1 MCWGM
6 NGYKAFYRGK
16 TSDVYAE
23 TSFAAQKK
31 AAEQFK
37 AKKSYE
43 VTVILCEKNTDG
55 SQAGEQV
62 THSAN
67 F

>member
-1 MCWGM
+1 M
-6 NGYKAFYRGK
+6 NGYKAFYSGK
-16 TSDVYAE
+16 TCEVYAE

-43 VTVILCEKNTDG
+43 VTVILCEK
-55 SQAGEQV
+55 AGEQV
-62 THSAN
+62 THNPAIL
-67 F
+67 

>member
-1 MCWGM
+1 M
-6 NGYKAFYRGK
+6 NGYKAFWRGK
-16 TSDVYAE
+16 SIEVYAD

-43 VTVILCEKNTDG
+43 VSVVLCETNTDG
-55 SQAGEQV
+55 SKPGEQV
-62 THSAN
+62 THVPT